1 MLLLQ
6 PPPTIDMEN
15 SGYIHILLA
24 SVEAMSLFKE
34 SPEALLRSES
44 CDFMV
49 HRFKKGTPQR
59 TIDKAMEGWQVSMSI
74 DREQYRLLHH
84 NLCSKIRERY
94 SRV

>member
-1 MLLLQ
+1 MLHSQ

-24 SVEAMSLFKE
+24 SAEAM
-34 SPEALLRSES
+34 ALYRDSINALMASES
-44 CDFMV
+44 CEFMV
-49 HRFKKGTPQR
+49 HRFKKGTPQD

>member
-1 MLLLQ
+1 MLLSQ

-15 SGYIHILLA
+15 FGYIHILLA
-24 SVEAMSLFKE
+24 SAEAMALFRD
-34 SPEALLRSES
+34 SINALMASDT

-49 HRFKKGTPQR
+49 YRFKKGTPQR
-59 TIDKAMEGWQVSMSI
+59 TIDKEMEGWQVSMSI

-94 SRV
+94 SRI